1 MIWSHS
7 QSRAVVLPSSVNP
20 ITSSA
25 VSLPGTLLSPG
36 TTGRRRHQPGAHEWP
51 VTGHR
56 ASSSC
61 AGRTP
66 SLPLTG
72 LISRGQKDNPNWCI
86 WELGRWGGL
95 SASIFLKMQASDDC
109 GITLNGPLDFPP
121 WDWITLLLP
130 DFLHFLTPLPHDH
143 GWQNSNDHNETLKCF
158 QMMSLLQSHV
168 YCGLS
173 FSFQKQQTSL
183 I

>member
-7 QSRAVVLPSSVNP
+7 QPRAAVLPSSVNP
-20 ITSSA
+20 ITPSA
-25 VSLPGTLLSPG
+25 VSLPGTSLSPG
-36 TTGRRRHQPGAHEWP
+36 TTGRRRRQPGGHEWP
-51 VTGHR
+51 GTGHR

-61 AGRTP
+61 ARRTP

-86 WELGRWGGL
+86 WEFGRWGGL

-109 GITLNGPLDFPP
+109 GITLHGPLDLPP
-121 WDWITLLLP
+121 ETESPSSHQISYISWSPRTMV
-130 DFLHFLTPLPHDH
+130 
-143 GWQNSNDHNETLKCF
+143 WQNSNDHNKTLKCF
-158 QMMSLLQSHV
+158 QMLSLLQSHV

-173 FSFQKQQTSL
+173 FSFQKQRTSL